1 MNRVFELQ
9 RALLRVIDKYA
20 AEIPD
25 ERRDQPADWERVHM
39 ASAGRM
45 GSILA
50 EKRGEDPEIAAC
62 ACSVHDFGR
71 ILTGKQPGHAEA
83 GYEPVREFLRGLGL
97 FTEDEIEE
105 IALAVRHHS
114 EKAEVGTP
122 LQEIVK
128 DADIL
133 DFYQYGYEFQ
143 RQEQKDRLTKL
154 IRKEE
159 S

>member
-1 MNRVFELQ
+1 MKN
-9 RALLRVIDKYA
+9 Y
-20 AEIPD
+20 
-25 ERRDQPADWERVHM
+25 
-39 ASAGRM
+39 S
-45 GSILA
+45 
-50 EKRGEDPEIAAC
+50 
-62 ACSVHDFGR
+62 
-71 ILTGKQPGHAEA
+71 GKS
-83 GYEPVREFLRGLGL
+83 
-97 FTEDEIEE
+97 EE
-105 IALAVRHHS
+105 
-114 EKAEVGTP
+114 ETP